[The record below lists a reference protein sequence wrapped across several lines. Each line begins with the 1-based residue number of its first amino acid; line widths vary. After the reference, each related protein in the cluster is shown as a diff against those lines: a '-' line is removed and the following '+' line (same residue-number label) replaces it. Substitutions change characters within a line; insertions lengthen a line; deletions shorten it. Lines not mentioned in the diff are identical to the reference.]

1 MRRIVKV
8 ALFAFPILL
17 GTCLAVNAQAK
28 EKEKHIKIV
37 ISDKSGKITEL
48 DTLITGE
55 PKSDSIKLKNGETF
69 YLARHGSFDKSGI
82 KGKPETMVVS
92 FSSDNNAPHDLTKK
106 IIIVSDSAKVIDD
119 GDVIIVNGDK
129 ISNDKNGRYI
139 VTTSKAGN
147 ANGAGYVYVTSSNDS
162 GDKKE
167 KTIEVRVTSDDK
179 EKAVEMT
186 RYVIAKDGMV
196 VTVEGNDE
204 AKAKEII
211 EEVKAKLGEDTKSK
225 EVTKAKVKK

>member
-1 MRRIVKV
+1 MKRIVKV
-8 ALFAFPILL
+8 VLFAFPILL

-37 ISDKSGKITEL
+37 VSDKSGKVTEL

-55 PKSDSIKLKNGETF
+55 IKSDSIRLKNGETI
-69 YLARHGSFDKSGI
+69 YLARHGSTGKSGI

-92 FSSDNNAPHDLTKK
+92 FSSDNNAPHDITKK

-119 GDVIIVNGDK
+119 GDVIIVNDDK
-129 ISNDKNGRYI
+129 ISNDNNGRDI
-139 VTTSKAGN
+139 VTTSKGSH
-147 ANGAGYVYVTSSNDS
+147 ANGAGSVYITDDNS
-162 GDKKE
+162 GKKE

-179 EKAVEMT
+179 EKSVVKT

-211 EEVKAKLGEDTKSK
+211 DEVKAKLGEETKSK
-225 EVTKAKVKK
+225 EVSKAKVKK